1 MAHPASK
8 KAKKNAVN
16 KAPKRVKYLSTKEKI
31 DVALKSARA
40 EVDRQ
45 QENLRA
51 ARNTLRT
58 RRIEAEKKGTRGTKT
73 LVEKAYTAVARNVVS
88 LDQLQRKASLAKAK
102 VKIAQILQQAESA
115 ELKAEEKILALEMK
129 LTRQAEDQLK
139 ITLEKFEARWRNK
152 RTLSDARKLKM
163 AKRKVL
169 SKGKTLAK
177 KAQAEVRIVE
187 RKITKAT
194 AKPVAS
200 PGRPGRPR
208 KEDVGDKVS
217 VASASAKSSAKT
229 TTKKQ
234 GRPPKSATKVGAA
247 AAPKRRGRPT
257 KAKVSGA
264 AKTSAAKTSELKK
277 SALKASAKTKTAS
290 KTKAVSKVKAASK
303 TKATA
308 KKRGR
313 PAKAVSK
320 AATLKRR
327 GRPPKAK

>member
-1 MAHPASK
+1 MARPASK

-16 KAPKRVKYLSTKEKI
+16 KAPKRVKYLSMKEKI
-31 DVALKSARA
+31 DMGLKSARA

-45 QENLRA
+45 QESLRA

-58 RRIEAEKKGTRGTKT
+58 RRIEAEKKGTRGAKT
-73 LVEKAYTAVARNVVS
+73 LVDKAYTAVARNVVS
-88 LDQLQRKASLAKAK
+88 LDQLLRKASLAKAK

-115 ELKAEEKILALEMK
+115 ELKAEEKIMALEVK

-163 AKRKVL
+163 AKRNAL

-177 KAQAEVRIVE
+177 KTQAEVRVVE
-187 RKITKAT
+187 RKIAKAT

-208 KEDVGDKVS
+208 KEDVGEKVS
-217 VASASAKSSAKT
+217 VASASAKT
-229 TTKKQ
+229 TSTRR
-234 GRPPKSATKVGAA
+234 GRPPKSTTKVVSA
-247 AAPKRRGRPT
+247 AAPKRRGRPP
-257 KAKVSGA
+257 KAKVIGA
-264 AKTSAAKTSELKK
+264 AKTSAAKTSVAKT
-277 SALKASAKTKTAS
+277 SALKKTALKSSAKTKTAS
-290 KTKAVSKVKAASK
+290 KTKAASKVKPS
-303 TKATA
+303 A
-308 KKRGR
+308 KKGGR
-313 PAKAVSK
+313 PAKVVSK
-320 AATLKRR
+320 ATTPKRR

>member
-1 MAHPASK
+1 MARPASK

-16 KAPKRVKYLSTKEKI
+16 KAPKRVKYLSMKEKI
-31 DVALKSARA
+31 DMGLKSARA

-45 QENLRA
+45 QESLRA

-58 RRIEAEKKGTRGTKT
+58 RRIEAEKKGTRVAKT
-73 LVEKAYTAVARNVVS
+73 LVDKAYTAVARNVVS
-88 LDQLQRKASLAKAK
+88 LDQLLRKASLAKAK

-115 ELKAEEKILALEMK
+115 ELKAEEKIMALEVK

-163 AKRKVL
+163 AKRNAL

-177 KAQAEVRIVE
+177 KTQAEVRVVE
-187 RKITKAT
+187 RKIAKAT

-208 KEDVGDKVS
+208 KEDVGEKVS
-217 VASASAKSSAKT
+217 VASASAKT
-229 TTKKQ
+229 TSTRR
-234 GRPPKSATKVGAA
+234 GRPPKSTTKVVSA
-247 AAPKRRGRPT
+247 AAPKRRGRPP
-257 KAKVSGA
+257 KAKVIVA
-264 AKTSAAKTSELKK
+264 AKTSVAKTSALKK
-277 SALKASAKTKTAS
+277 TALKSSAKTKTAS
-290 KTKAVSKVKAASK
+290 KTKAASKVKPS
-303 TKATA
+303 A
-308 KKRGR
+308 KKGGR
-313 PAKAVSK
+313 PAKVVSK
-320 AATLKRR
+320 ATTPKRR